1 VRASSRPVR
10 RHCVSGYTIDDPQ
23 VVCMLGK
30 RHDLAAKAQ
39 HINYPEFVKRMAKS
53 LRIQRKKHGMRKDSY
68 VGDGAD

>member
-1 VRASSRPVR
+1 
-10 RHCVSGYTIDDPQ
+10 
-23 VVCMLGK
+23 MLGK